1 MVSDTDF
8 VKFSHNALE
17 PKFKKYRHI
26 LQGDLLRHSQA
37 ILTELPIKQL
47 MRVIDVGGI
56 WGDIC
61 IEIKEYF

>member
-26 LQGDLLRHSQA
+26 LQGNLLRHSLA
-37 ILTELPIKQL
+37 MLTELPIKKW
-47 MRVIDVGGI
+47 MKVFDVGGI

-61 IEIKEYF
+61 IEIKIF

>member
-26 LQGDLLRHSQA
+26 LQGDFLRHSEA
-37 ILTELPIKQL
+37 ILTELHIKN
-47 MRVIDVGGI
+47 
-56 WGDIC
+56 
-61 IEIKEYF
+61 E

>member
-17 PKFKKYRHI
+17 PKFKKYRYI

-37 ILTELPIKQL
+37 ILTELPIK
-47 MRVIDVGGI
+47 
-56 WGDIC
+56 
-61 IEIKEYF
+61 K

>member
-26 LQGDLLRHSQA
+26 LQGDLLRHLQA
-37 ILTELPIKQL
+37 ILTELPIKQW
-47 MRVIDVGGI
+47 MKVIDVGGI
-56 WGDIC
+56 WEDIY
-61 IEIKEYF
+61 IEIKIF